1 MVDGARHAS
10 YAVRRST
17 PLNPPRCHP
26 RTFPGTF
33 HGLAVSAPSRI
44 TPDPAPVTATRGRI
58 LPALVCALML
68 CLAVP
73 SAAQQSRDAAGDSA
87 AAMVRRQLG
96 IRYVFG
102 GTSPER
108 GFDCSGLLQ
117 YTMRALGVQLPRTAA
132 EQARAGRE
140 IPRDT
145 SQLRPGDLL
154 YFGRGGRVTHVGMYV
169 GGGRFVHASTGRRR
183 ITESR
188 LDRPA
193 SSLVR
198 AWYGVRR
205 LLADSTAAVAANP
218 AN

>member
-1 MVDGARHAS
+1 M
-10 YAVRRST
+10 
-17 PLNPPRCHP
+17 
-26 RTFPGTF
+26 
-33 HGLAVSAPSRI
+33 
-44 TPDPAPVTATRGRI
+44 
-58 LPALVCALML
+58 
-68 CLAVP
+68 
-73 SAAQQSRDAAGDSA
+73 
-87 AAMVRRQLG
+87 
-96 IRYVFG
+96 G

-117 YTMRALGVQLPRTAA
+117 YTMRALGIQLPRTAA
-132 EQARAGRE
+132 EQARAGQA

-169 GGGRFVHASTGRRR
+169 GGGRFIHASTGSRR

-188 LDRPA
+188 LDRRE

-205 LLADSTAAVAANP
+205 FFSDSSTTVAASAPP
-218 AN
+218 ATGGR

>member
-1 MVDGARHAS
+1 MARLAP
-10 YAVRRST
+10 A
-17 PLNPPRCHP
+17 L
-26 RTFPGTF
+26 
-33 HGLAVSAPSRI
+33 GLALFLAISA
-44 TPDPAPVTATRGRI
+44 D
-58 LPALVCALML
+58 
-68 CLAVP
+68 
-73 SAAQQSRDAAGDSA
+73 AQQSDARPAPGDSA
-87 AAMVRRQLG
+87 VALARRQLG

-102 GTSPER
+102 GTTPER

-132 EQARAGRE
+132 EQARAGRA

-154 YFGRGGRVTHVGMYV
+154 TFGRSGRVTHVGMYV
-169 GGGRFVHASTGRRR
+169 GGGRFIHASTGSRR

-188 LDRPA
+188 LDRPQ

-205 LLADSTAAVAANP
+205 LFSDSTATVASTPP
-218 AN
+218 AATAQSQP